1 MKDFTSILAL
11 PAALVTL
18 FLTSSAKAQDISWR
32 QHDGRL
38 HHEHDDIVRRD
49 LEIEQKLAHHAPSG
63 VRKMSGH
70 DEGEKFFLH
79 YWDFGQDYSNSSV
92 QLLGAPIAPHK
103 NNETQTYG
111 LFGRKLLARDFECPG
126 DTVSCSSIGSN
137 LCCPAGQTCVEVSSG
152 IGCCP
157 AGETCG
163 NEVGG
168 CNAGGGYTSCPESDN
183 GGCCVPGA
191 QCEGS
196 GCIFYGTE
204 TVTAT
209 LPTST
214 ITVSE
219 SSPTGTSYDNG
230 GDTAAAGPAT
240 SIETTVATSVQTSIQ
255 TSVQTSVQTN
265 VETNEYTTTDT
276 VTVTQSLSG
285 RVSTV
290 TAPTTVVIVRTTA
303 SSQTSEDDSTTTT
316 PMPSSESSGTASAPI
331 RPTSVTSDASAE
343 SGATTTST
351 SPQTTISNAV
361 EACPTGYYMC
371 SAYYMGGCC
380 RVGRDCD
387 TTSCPAGASTN
398 VLTDGPTVV
407 VPYTSTTTVGGGAAG
422 SNQGSC
428 ASGWFACGSDDG
440 GGCCPS
446 GFACGTARCSA
457 TVSGED
463 GTTTAKQTVARS
475 EAEVVRWGWGAGILA
490 LSAGVGM
497 VVL

>member
-1 MKDFTSILAL
+1 MKDLTSFLAL
-11 PAALVTL
+11 PTALVTL
-18 FLTSSAKAQDISWR
+18 FLTSSAKAQEISWR
-32 QHDGRL
+32 QHGRL
-38 HHEHDDIVRRD
+38 HFGHDDIVRRD

-63 VRKMSGH
+63 VKKMSGD

-79 YWDFGQDYSNSSV
+79 YWDFGQDYSNSSL
-92 QLLGAPIAPHK
+92 QLLSAPIAPHR
-103 NNETQTYG
+103 NNETGTYG

-137 LCCPAGQTCVEVSSG
+137 LCCPAGQTCMEVSSG

-163 NEVGG
+163 NQVGG

-219 SSPTGTSYDNG
+219 SGSTGTSENNG
-230 GDTAAAGPAT
+230 DETASVGPAT
-240 SIETTVATSVQTSIQ
+240 SIETTVA

-285 RVSTV
+285 KVSTV

-303 SSQTSEDDSTTTT
+303 NSQTSADDSVPSTSPTTTT
-316 PMPSSESSGTASAPI
+316 STPSSDSSGTASAPI
-331 RPTSVTSDASAE
+331 RPTSVTSDTSAAASE
-343 SGATTTST
+343 ETTTTSS
-351 SPQTTISNAV
+351 SPRTTISSAV
-361 EACPTGYYMC
+361 EGCPTGYYMC

-398 VLTDGPTVV
+398 VLTQGPTVV
-407 VPYTSTTTVGGGAAG
+407 VPYTSTTTAAG
-422 SNQGSC
+422 GSNNQGSC
-428 ASGWFACGSDDG
+428 ASGWFACGADDG

-446 GFACGTARCSA
+446 GFACGTARCEA
-457 TVSGED
+457 TASGED
-463 GTTTAKQTVARS
+463 GTTAKQTASTS
-475 EAEVVRWGWGAGILA
+475 EAGVVRWGWGLGILA
-490 LSAGVGM
+490 LSAGTGM
-497 VVL
+497 VLL